1 MSSRPPALGAE
12 SAADG
17 RFRRQQSRFRDWVAE
32 PEAGRYHLYVSWACP
47 WAPRTIIGRRLKGLE
62 DAIGMP
68 VVDPLPAETGWAV
81 PGGPRPD
88 PGRERLGLPGR
99 AVHRPGQR
107 LPLPRPGLRRHRP
120 RPPRAAQR
128 AGA

>member
-47 WAPRTIIGRRLKGLE
+47 WAHRTIIGRRLKGLE
-62 DAIGMP
+62 DAIGMS
-68 VVDPLPAETGWAV
+68 VVDPIRDERGWACT
-81 PGGPRPD
+81 GGEYAD
-88 PGRERLGLPGR
+88 PVNGFAFLSEAYGRTLPGYDAR
-99 AVHRPGQR
+99 VSVPVLWDTREGR
-107 LPLPRPGLRRHRP
+107 IVN
-120 RPPRAAQR
+120 
-128 AGA
+128 